1 MADFKKT
8 KVFKLLKPLE
18 LQLDKFNEQLLAF
31 CFQPVRRV
39 ETYRFGWVPP
49 LDGLDS
55 LFYCSGEAI
64 YLKLRSDS
72 KVLPAKAINKALA
85 DDVARLEKKENR
97 KVGRK
102 ERLTIKDEIVA
113 GMTLDALVV
122 SSDVGVC
129 IDVAR
134 GYIYVN
140 TGSNPDA
147 DRVLDT
153 LRFTLGSLPVVPLNT
168 EHTPSVVMRSWLNPN
183 GMPQGVSVGRQVK
196 VYSGL
201 EETVSATFNDVDL
214 TVDDS
219 NHLDDFGHV
228 ESMDLAVRYRE
239 DDGRLSGV
247 LNDGEYKFRLT
258 EGLTVTGLKYDFDCP
273 EAYEDDADQYRLL
286 FDTGL
291 FVYLQTIRQLVDFI
305 HAQMGKPEDHKAFPV
320 ALSGL
325 EGDQDE
331 AVLVKIAECLSGQNQ
346 DENEYIGDEVVSDG

>member
-8 KVFKLLKPLE
+8 KIFKVTRPLQ
-18 LQLDKFNEQLLAF
+18 LQLDRFNEQLLEF

-55 LFYCSGEAI
+55 LFYCSGSAI

-72 KVLPAKAINKALA
+72 KVLPAKAINKAVA
-85 DDVARLEKKENR
+85 DDVDRLEKKESR

-102 ERLTIKDEIVA
+102 ERLAIKEEIVA

-153 LRFTLGSLPVVPLNT
+153 LRFTLGSLWVVPLNT
-168 EHTPSVVMRSWLNPN
+168 EHTPSVTMRSWLNPD
-183 GMPQGVSVGRQVK
+183 GMPKGVFVGRQVK

-201 EETVSATFNDVDL
+201 EESVSATFNDVDL
-214 TVDDS
+214 TVDDV
-219 NHLDDFGHV
+219 NYLDDFGHV
-228 ESMDLAVRYRE
+228 ASMDLEVRYRG
-239 DDGRLSGV
+239 DGGQLSDV
-247 LNDGEYKFRLT
+247 LTDGDYKFRLA
-258 EGLTVTGLKYDFDCP
+258 EDLTVTGLKFDFDAP
-273 EAYEDDADQYRLL
+273 EAYEDEADQLRLL
-286 FDTGL
+286 FDTEL
-291 FVYLQTIRQLVDFI
+291 FVYLSTIRQLVDFI
-305 HAQMGKPEDHKAFPV
+305 YAQMGKPEDYQSHPV
-320 ALSGL
+320 ELIGL
-325 EGDQDE
+325 EGDQDS

-346 DENEYIGDEVVSDG
+346 DEDEYIGDEVLSDG